1 MDSKLVWDFLK
12 FWEHILKNNASKV
25 KLWTGIS
32 FMKFWLNPDRSNVGS
47 RGNSKQYECLESGG
61 GITSNTP
68 AQIAYSNLHF
78 PTFLSRS
85 IAIFSLWS
93 VILHPRDPNP
103 IFPAKNGQIPV
114 YISLRRA
121 QHTSPC
127 YEEAKLNVVRD
138 RWETSAS
145 REITLMSMFC
155 VW

>member
-68 AQIAYSNLHF
+68 AQIPYSNLHF

-93 VILHPRDPNP
+93 VILHPET
-103 IFPAKNGQIPV
+103 QIPFSQRKMGKSQ
-114 YISLRRA
+114 SLFYSVGPSTLLPATKR
-121 QHTSPC
+121 QNETS
-127 YEEAKLNVVRD
+127 
-138 RWETSAS
+138 WETSAS
-145 REITLMSMFC
+145 REITLISMFC